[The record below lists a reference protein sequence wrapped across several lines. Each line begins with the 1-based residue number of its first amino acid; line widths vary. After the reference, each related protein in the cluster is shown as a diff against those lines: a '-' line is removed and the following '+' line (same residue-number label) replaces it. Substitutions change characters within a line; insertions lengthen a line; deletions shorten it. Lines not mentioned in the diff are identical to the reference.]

1 MRLETK
7 TLNLSRTYLIVGL
20 GCLFAWPRKKK
31 RKPLSSADKIVT
43 LETHRMGQQ
52 ASPPSGYV
60 LRAREQIDRNQA
72 NLITEWSTDADR

>member
-1 MRLETK
+1 
-7 TLNLSRTYLIVGL
+7 
-20 GCLFAWPRKKK
+20 
-31 RKPLSSADKIVT
+31 
-43 LETHRMGQQ
+43 MGQQ